1 MSEDDFYPE
10 GWDRVVAHEK
20 VATTGTYKS
29 HIFASYKGGTGKTTV
44 LFHAAAQ
51 YAMDHPGENVLVLDC
66 SITGDISERL
76 LGGTAAQGGM
86 TAGQTEIESLYD
98 EGRSAEHLFQFLNAN
113 LILDTDIGKR
123 RSFLSRLR
131 DMTVSPDP
139 SSCASSCSSE
149 TSTPRKG
156 QLTNVV
162 EEFGIPVGYVNPMI
176 ELDNLYLIPGGG
188 GVRHEEP
195 CAGLDGLKDNIV
207 GIRRLAKTLRGYLLD
222 LPGTWR
228 VFFDTDGKLSKSTT
242 VQVVTCANDSIA
254 LFTEADAADFRRVE
268 EFIDDLLQGKKRNKS
283 VGKPCA
289 GIGVVC
295 FNKVERDVQRR
306 PFQELGCNV
315 SPQHTAVRDL
325 MRSFALR
332 LTKSVILE
340 NRAEGLHLFTNVPP
354 AHPGHEQEQMAEF
367 LRKSFLAVQNF
378 SKPGIVG
385 NSMGVPFCCMTP
397 WQTYQGEHGSYEV
410 DNEALLEALKDNV
423 RELVNRL

>member
-10 GWDRVVAHEK
+10 GWDRVMAHEK
-20 VATTGTYKS
+20 LAKTGTSKS
-29 HIFASYKGGTGKTTV
+29 HLFASYKGGTGKTTV

-51 YAMDHPGENVLVLDC
+51 FAMDHPRENVLVVDC
-66 SITGDISERL
+66 SSSGDISERFA
-76 LGGTAAQGGM
+76 GGTADKGGK
-86 TAGQTEIESLYD
+86 TVGQTEIESLYD
-98 EGRSAEHLFQFLNAN
+98 EGRSAEHLMQFLNAN
-113 LILDTDIGKR
+113 LILDADVGKR
-123 RSFLSRLR
+123 RSFLSRLLA
-131 DMTVSPDP
+131 VSPDP
-139 SSCASSCSSE
+139 GSCSSSSSSE

-162 EEFGIPVGYVNPMI
+162 EEFGIPVGYINPMI

-188 GVRHEEP
+188 GAANEEP
-195 CAGLDGLKDNIV
+195 CASLDGLKDNIV
-207 GIRRLAKTLRGYLLD
+207 GIRRLAKTLRDYLMD
-222 LPGTWR
+222 LPGVWR
-228 VFFDTDGKLSKSTT
+228 IFFDTDGKLNKSTT
-242 VQVVTCANDSIA
+242 VQVVTCASQSIA

-268 EFIDDLLQGKKRNKS
+268 EFIDDLLRGKKRNKS

-295 FNKVERDVQRR
+295 FNKVERDAQRR

-315 SPQHTAVRDL
+315 SPELTAVRDL

-354 AHPGHEQEQMAEF
+354 AVPGREKEQMAEF
-367 LRKSFLAVQNF
+367 LRKSFITVQNF

-385 NSMGVPFCCMTP
+385 NTVGVPFCCMTP
-397 WQTYQGEHGSYEV
+397 WQTYQGEHGTYEV
-410 DNEALLEALKDNV
+410 DNEALMEGLKDNV